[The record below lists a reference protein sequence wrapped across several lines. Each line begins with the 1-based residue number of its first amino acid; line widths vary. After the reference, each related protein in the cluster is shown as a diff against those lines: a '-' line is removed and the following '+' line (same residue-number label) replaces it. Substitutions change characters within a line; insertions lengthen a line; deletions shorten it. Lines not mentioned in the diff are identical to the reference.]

1 MSGGESGAKSESI
14 GEPIREPMREPVAG
28 AWRGLIGPAVGTLVA
43 GGILVGLGV
52 WQLQRLSWKEGI
64 IAAIE
69 ARSTAA
75 PRPLPPPAAWPDL
88 KPADY
93 DYRRVEAS
101 GRFDNA
107 HESYIFHSIEGGAGY
122 YVMTPLRLDGGGI
135 VIVNRGFVP
144 ESLKDPARRAAGE
157 LPGEVRIV
165 GLMRPPEARNLF
177 TPADDPARD
186 FYFTRDPAA
195 IAARLKLDGV
205 APFTID
211 ADTTP
216 NPGGWPRGGVTQLAV
231 PNNHLSYALT
241 WFGLALGL
249 IGVFVS
255 FAWRRLRDETP
266 SVEVRQ

>member
-1 MSGGESGAKSESI
+1 MS
-14 GEPIREPMREPVAG
+14 G
-28 AWRGLIGPAVGTLVA
+28 AWRRLIGPGLATLVA
-43 GGILVGLGV
+43 TAILVCLGV
-52 WQLQRLSWKEGI
+52 WQLHRLTWKEGI

-75 PRPLPPPAAWPDL
+75 PQPLPPVSAWSGLRPE
-88 KPADY
+88 DY

-101 GRFDNA
+101 GHFENA
-107 HESYIFHSIEGGAGY
+107 QESYIFHSVEGGAGY
-122 YVMTPLRLDGGGI
+122 YVMTPLRLDRGGI

-144 ESLKDPARRAAGE
+144 DSLKDPARRAAGQ
-157 LPGEVRIV
+157 PAGPVHVV

-177 TPADDPARD
+177 TPADDPAHGL
-186 FYFTRDPAA
+186 YFTRDPAA
-195 IAARLKLDGV
+195 IAARLKLADV

-255 FAWRRLRDETP
+255 FAWRRLRDDP
-266 SVEVRQ
+266 RSVEVRR